1 MVCRAGPFVVMS
13 WDFYRGNVLLLW
25 VLRIVDVI
33 LGRDL
38 VLKAD
43 ISALYHEGVND
54 EVKDGPQ
61 DSSLVAQS
69 LHQGPIQVQEFGRG
83 IWTSS
88 ATSITVS
95 FNLPWDLGMSSS
107 LSTLVAKAA
116 KLNGAPSAGAPPPV
130 SCLVF

>member
-1 MVCRAGPFVVMS
+1 MVVVVCRAGPFVVMS

-38 VLKAD
+38 VLKPD
-43 ISALYHEGVND
+43 ISALYHEAVND

-61 DSSLVAQS
+61 DSLLVAQS

-88 ATSITVS
+88 ATSITVLVLVGHCCAWQYES
-95 FNLPWDLGMSSS
+95 F
-107 LSTLVAKAA
+107 LSFYF
-116 KLNGAPSAGAPPPV
+116 N
-130 SCLVF
+130 

>member
-1 MVCRAGPFVVMS
+1 MS
-13 WDFYRGNVLLLW
+13 WDFYRGNILLLW
-25 VLRIVDVI
+25 VLPIVDVI

-38 VLKAD
+38 VLKPD
-43 ISALYHEGVND
+43 ISALYHEAVND

-61 DSSLVAQS
+61 DSSLVTQS
-69 LHQGPIQVQEFGRG
+69 LHQGTVQVQEFGRG

-88 ATSITVS
+88 ATVS
-95 FNLPWDLGMSSS
+95 FDLPWDLGMSSS